1 MALHPVGTGLQRF
14 RPRLTKKGGC
24 HHRLFRHCLCLHYGA
39 CGGCIPHYIADKQPE
54 YPHNAKM
61 LTPMQRDLA
70 VWRLRQEAGAGEGEE
85 QISHTKAFVSAATD
99 PKVRSRL

>member
-1 MALHPVGTGLQRF
+1 
-14 RPRLTKKGGC
+14 
-24 HHRLFRHCLCLHYGA
+24 
-39 CGGCIPHYIADKQPE
+39 
-54 YPHNAKM
+54 M

-99 PKVRSRL
+99 PKVRFRPLLSRSRPR

>member
-1 MALHPVGTGLQRF
+1 MA
-14 RPRLTKKGGC
+14 
-24 HHRLFRHCLCLHYGA
+24 YM
-39 CGGCIPHYIADKQPE
+39 QPE
-54 YPHNAKM
+54 YPHNARM

-99 PKVRSRL
+99 PKVRAHLPFRPVARLADPQVLMLIAMMCCSQAM